1 MYYFHDYFHND
12 YVVNRCCT
20 GAYNNKADAMTRRL
34 FRMVTFFAR
43 IHDEKAPARDEPMP
57 LFGGI

>member
-1 MYYFHDYFHND
+1 MYYFHED

-20 GAYNNKADAMTRRL
+20 GAYHNKADAMTRRL

-43 IHDEKAPARDEPMP
+43 IHDEKAPARNEPMP